1 MRNGRRQDEIA
12 KLAYDL
18 WERRGQP
25 LGSPEV
31 DWYAAERILGLPDSQ
46 EDFSPFSVHLSPE
59 EGAYGEP

>member
-1 MRNGRRQDEIA
+1 MRNGSRQDEIA

-18 WERRGQP
+18 WERRGHP

-31 DWYAAERILGLPDSQ
+31 DWYAAERILDLPDSQ
-46 EDFSPFSVHLSPE
+46 EDFSPFSVHLRPE